1 MPEDIRH
8 FADEL
13 HLLTARLREMG
24 VAAEAQVSRSMR
36 GLVEADRTLL
46 RQVIAGD
53 ESINRLHLE
62 IDDRAFKLLAL
73 FQPVAVDLRSIVS
86 AVKIN
91 SDLERIGDLAV
102 NIAEAADRYLSH
114 APVKPLVDLPKMA
127 QLAVSMLHQAL
138 EAFVS
143 EKISLA
149 QSVLAEDDVLD
160 NLKDQVFRDLLQI
173 MIREPQTVEPGLDLI
188 LISRHL
194 ERVGDHATNVAED
207 VIFIVEARDVR
218 HQGGQHVADHD

>member
-8 FADEL
+8 FADDL

-24 VAAEAQVSRSMR
+24 VAAEAQVSRAMR
-36 GLVEADRTLL
+36 ALIEADTDLL
-46 RQVIAGD
+46 RQVIGGD

-73 FQPVAVDLRSIVS
+73 FQPVAVDLRSIVA

-114 APVKPLVDLPKMA
+114 PPVKPLVDLPKMA
-127 QLAVSMLHQAL
+127 QLAVSMLHQSL
-138 EAFVS
+138 EAFVT
-143 EKISLA
+143 EKIGIA

-160 NLKDQVFRDLLQI
+160 NLKEQVFRDLLQI
-173 MIREPQTVEPGLDLI
+173 MIRDPQSVEPGLDLI

-194 ERVGDHATNVAED
+194 ERVGDHATNIAED

-218 HQGGQHVADHD
+218 HQGGHHVAD

>member
-1 MPEDIRH
+1 MSEDIRH

-36 GLVEADRTLL
+36 GLVEADRALL
-46 RQVIAGD
+46 REVIAGD

-114 APVKPLVDLPKMA
+114 APVKPLVDLPRMA

-143 EKISLA
+143 EKIALA
-149 QSVLAEDDVLD
+149 QSVLTEDDILD

-194 ERVGDHATNVAED
+194 ERVGDHATNIAED

-218 HQGGQHVADHD
+218 HQGGQHVAD

>member
-24 VAAEAQVSRSMR
+24 VASEAQVSRSMR

-102 NIAEAADRYLSH
+102 NIAEAADRYVSH
-114 APVKPLVDLPKMA
+114 APVKPLVDLPQMA
-127 QLAVSMLHQAL
+127 KLAVSMLHQAL

-143 EKISLA
+143 EKIALA

-194 ERVGDHATNVAED
+194 ERVGDHATNIAED

-218 HQGGQHVADHD
+218 HQGGQHVAD

>member
-1 MPEDIRH
+1 MHEDIRH

-24 VAAEAQVSRSMR
+24 VAAEAQVSRAMR
-36 GLVEADRTLL
+36 GLIEADRALL
-46 RQVIAGD
+46 RQVIGGD
-53 ESINRLHLE
+53 ETINTLHLE
-62 IDDRAFKLLAL
+62 IDDRAFKMLAL

-91 SDLERIGDLAV
+91 SDLERVGDLAV

-114 APVKPLVDLPKMA
+114 PPVKPLVDLPKMG

-138 EAFVS
+138 EAFVT
-143 EKISLA
+143 ERIDIA
-149 QSVLAEDDVLD
+149 QSVLVQDDILD
-160 NLKDQVFRDLLQI
+160 GLKNQVFRDLLAI
-173 MIREPQTVEPGLDLI
+173 MIGEPQTVEPGLDLI

-218 HQGGQHVADHD
+218 HQGGHHVED

>member
-1 MPEDIRH
+1 MSEDIRH

-36 GLVEADRTLL
+36 GLVEADRALL
-46 RQVIAGD
+46 REVIAGD

-102 NIAEAADRYLSH
+102 NIAEAADRYVSH

-143 EKISLA
+143 EKIALA

-218 HQGGQHVADHD
+218 HQGGQHVAD

>member
-1 MPEDIRH
+1 MSEDIRH

-24 VAAEAQVSRSMR
+24 VASEAQVSRAMR
-36 GLVEADRTLL
+36 ALVEGDRDLL
-46 RQVIAGD
+46 RQVIGGD

-91 SDLERIGDLAV
+91 TDLERIGDLAV

-114 APVKPLVDLPKMA
+114 PPVKPLVDLPRMA

-138 EAFVS
+138 EAFVT
-143 EKISLA
+143 EKIGLA
-149 QSVLAEDDVLD
+149 QSVLAEDDILD
-160 NLKDQVFRDLLQI
+160 NLKNQVFRDLLQI
-173 MIREPQTVEPGLDLI
+173 MIREPHTVEPGLDLI

-194 ERVGDHATNVAED
+194 ERVGDHATNIAED

-218 HQGGQHVADHD
+218 HQGPLTL